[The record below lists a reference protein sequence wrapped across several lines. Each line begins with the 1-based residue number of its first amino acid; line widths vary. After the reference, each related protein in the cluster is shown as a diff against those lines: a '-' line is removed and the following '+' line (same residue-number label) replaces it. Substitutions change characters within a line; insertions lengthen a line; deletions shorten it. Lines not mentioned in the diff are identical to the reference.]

1 VQFHNYLLMFGLNV
15 LLASCFADPLPT
27 NEDVKPFIADILNKR
42 EAGSGDKIK
51 IISNECR
58 LMQHGKS
65 HECDVAYNLVP
76 DTARKSIYLIIMKDK
91 KTNKWVFID
100 TQ

>member
-1 VQFHNYLLMFGLNV
+1 
-15 LLASCFADPLPT
+15 
-27 NEDVKPFIADILNKR
+27 
-42 EAGSGDKIK
+42 
-51 IISNECR
+51 
-58 LMQHGKS
+58 MQHGKS